1 MEVGLWPWNKVDLVK
16 GDLQKKEEEK
26 EREGGLPTSEV
37 NTEGTSGFW
46 GRKSASLRAPTS
58 LSIASLIITLDQS
71 ARSPFLSSCCLE
83 ILGSHWEPLVQRAY
97 LFQEDKCFWQLPSF
111 KRYCL
116 CCKPPTYHFWTQHA
130 VIWLWHSDVQ
140 TFPCGIYPVVPLL
153 RGGYM
158 CFLFVPSISCLIK
171 FHPSD
176 LKCFLRWVLDRKLGC
191 LA

>member
-1 MEVGLWPWNKVDLVK
+1 MTLKQSRPSQRRSAEK
-16 GDLQKKEEEK
+16 GKRKGEGRGPTNIRGQHRRHLRVLRKEECFS
-26 EREGGLPTSEV
+26 PSSHIFV
-37 NTEGTSGFW
+37 HCQFDNH
-46 GRKSASLRAPTS
+46 P
-58 LSIASLIITLDQS
+58 
-71 ARSPFLSSCCLE
+71 RSVSKIPFPVFLLFR

-140 TFPCGIYPVVPLL
+140 TFPRGIYPVVPLL